1 MITNLESI
9 LLEKKIKPKNLN
21 INNLHAHSNFSDVL
35 NKHNIKNVSLS
46 NNHTFDFNLSGYLQ
60 TKKIL
65 KEERNKSF
73 WSWEKLIRGK
83 KTFSV

>member
-46 NNHTFDFNLSGYLQ
+46 NNHTFDFNLKLF
-60 TKKIL
+60 TNKKIL
-65 KEERNKSF
+65 KRFE
-73 WSWEKLIRGK
+73 
-83 KTFSV
+83 